1 MRIVFLAADDEF
13 AGEMQR
19 PLYERHPD
27 WIVGSVLSSCVIY
40 KKSKLGAFLFTLR
53 KSGLVFLMEMVHI
66 KMLQWRLGK
75 QKRFLPS
82 RLAPTQGGEQFVRA
96 HINDAPSVRK
106 RPTSRSAFRD
116 STNT

>member
-27 WIVGSVLSSCVIY
+27 WIVGSVVSSCVIY

-66 KMLQWRLGK
+66 KMLRWRLGK

-82 RLAPTQGGEQFVRA
+82 RLSPSHGLDQSVNAHLHHPPTLA
-96 HINDAPSVRK
+96 HLPS
-106 RPTSRSAFRD
+106 
-116 STNT
+116 